1 MKFDTIQYDA
11 VFLTNIPAF
20 YKVNLFNEIQKSK
33 NILVIFVSD
42 ESKIRN
48 DNFYSFDFAFDY
60 YFLNNGFFEERS
72 KTKTLFNLLRKL
84 RTISYK
90 KIVFSGWEVKEITL
104 AALLNKRRK
113 NAIVIESSIIETKKS
128 GLSWFLKKIAIARM
142 SLAYPSGQ
150 LQKAILDTFSF
161 KGETV
166 ITHGVGLSNFKETSL
181 KIKKEITRNNPLRFI
196 YVGRISPEKNIDFM
210 VNVFKTLPYE
220 LVLIGDGPLKKQLD
234 NKKYSNVKFLG
245 YIDNKELSKELLKS
259 DCFILPS
266 LSEPWGLVVEEALTL
281 GLPVIVSN
289 RVGCHSDLVNDRN
302 GIIFDV
308 NDTQSFINA
317 LRVMEENYEYYVHGA
332 GEFNSKE
339 IAKAQVDAYVG
350 SI

>member
-1 MKFDTIQYDA
+1 MKFNRKQYDA
-11 VFLTNIPAF
+11 VFLTNVPAF
-20 YKVNLFNEIQKSK
+20 YKVNLFNEIQKKK

-42 ESKIRN
+42 KSKIRN
-48 DNFYSFDFAFDY
+48 KDFYSFDFEFDH
-60 YFLNNGFFEERS
+60 YFLNRGSFEDRN
-72 KTKTLFNLLRKL
+72 KIKTLFNLLRKL
-84 RTISYK
+84 RTVSYK
-90 KIVFSGWEVKEITL
+90 KIVFSGWEVKEVTL
-104 AALLNKRRK
+104 AALLNKRNK

-128 GLSWFLKKIAIARM
+128 GLTWFLKKIAVGRM

-150 LQKAILDTFSF
+150 LQKAILEMFSF

-166 ITHGVGLSNFKETSL
+166 ITHGVGLSNFKKTSFL
-181 KIKKEITRNNPLRFI
+181 NKKEYTINSPLRFI
-196 YVGRISPEKNIDFM
+196 YIGRISPEKNIDFM
-210 VNVFKTLPYE
+210 VNIFKNLPYE
-220 LVLIGDGPLKKQLD
+220 LILIGDGPLKKQLD
-234 NKKYSNVKFLG
+234 NKKYNNIKFLG
-245 YIDNKELSKELLKS
+245 YIDNKELSKEILKS

-289 RVGCHSDLVNDRN
+289 HVGCHSDLVNEKN

-308 NDTQSFINA
+308 NNTQSFIDA
-317 LRVMEENYEYYVHGA
+317 LMIMEKNYERYLRGA
-332 GEFNSKE
+332 SEFNAIE